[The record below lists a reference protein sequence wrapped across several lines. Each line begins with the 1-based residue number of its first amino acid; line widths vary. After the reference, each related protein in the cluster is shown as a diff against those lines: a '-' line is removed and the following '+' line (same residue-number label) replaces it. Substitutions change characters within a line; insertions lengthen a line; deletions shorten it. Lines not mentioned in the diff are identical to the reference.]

1 MAAGRE
7 VPVTVLT
14 RPARS
19 GWSRL
24 AVVAALVGA
33 VFLGAGRLGDF
44 LPSIPNPF
52 ASDSVDRSQ
61 PALLQSVQDLS
72 RYDAA
77 SGNLQVIVDTE
88 DDARFVPSFIRGE
101 RTVFVA
107 AGTVDATV
115 DFSTLDQRAIVVSA
129 DRSAVTVTL
138 PAPTLSDPVVD
149 PAQSRVAGRQRGLL
163 DRIGSAFSDSPTS
176 DRGLYLLA
184 QDKMRAAADA
194 TDLRARAEQNTRHML
209 ESMLGSLGFTT
220 VTVNF
225 TANPA

>member
-1 MAAGRE
+1 MPGGRE
-7 VPVTVLT
+7 VPVTVLA

-115 DFSTLDQRAIVVSA
+115 DFSALDERAIVVSA
-129 DRSAVTVTL
+129 DRSAVTITL
-138 PAPTLSDPVVD
+138 PPPTLSDPVVD
-149 PAQSRVAGRQRGLL
+149 PAQSQVAARQRGLL
-163 DRIGSAFSDSPTS
+163 DRIGSALSDNPTS
-176 DRGLYLLA
+176 DRGLYLAA

-209 ESMLGSLGFTT
+209 EGMLGSLGFTT

-225 TANPA
+225 TSNPA

>member
-1 MAAGRE
+1 MSGGRE
-7 VPVTVLT
+7 VPVAVLA

-19 GWSRL
+19 GWGRL
-24 AVVAALVGA
+24 AVALALVAA
-33 VFLGAGRLGDF
+33 VFLGAGRLGDL

-61 PALLQSVQDLS
+61 PALLQSIENLS
-72 RYDAA
+72 RYQAA

-107 AGTVDATV
+107 AGTVEATV
-115 DFSTLDQRAIVVSA
+115 DFSRLDERAIVVSP
-129 DRSAVTVTL
+129 DRTSVTVTL
-138 PAPTLSDPVVD
+138 PPPTLSEPVVD
-149 PAQSRVAGRQRGLL
+149 PAQSRVATRQRGLL

-184 QDKMRAAADA
+184 QDKRRAAADA
-194 TDLRARAEQNTRHML
+194 TDLRARAEQNTRQML
-209 ESMLGSLGFTT
+209 EGMLGSLGFTT

-225 TANPA
+225 APDPA